1 MMKPMADEELI
12 RRLQSLDE
20 REKESALTYLYERVQ
35 KAVRRFILK
44 NKGNEQDVDDYFHE
58 GIIALYQLARRGKL
72 APDTKVE
79 AYLYTICRNMWSK
92 KLKKQVAQV
101 ELDDKLIQIP
111 TAELQLKTLL
121 SKERNSLIQK
131 LLQSLGPDCQQL
143 LIHFY
148 FDRLRMK
155 EIVQKMNF
163 SSEQVAKNKKST
175 CMKKLRGIILESP
188 FYNNLLK

>member
-1 MMKPMADEELI
+1 MKSMADEEVI
-12 RRLQSLDE
+12 RRLQSVEE
-20 REKESALTYLYERVQ
+20 REREVALRYLYERVQ
-35 KAVRRFILK
+35 KTVRRYILK

-58 GIIALYQLARRGKL
+58 GIIAFYQLVRRGKL
-72 APDTKVE
+72 ASDTKVE
-79 AYLYTICRNMWSK
+79 AYLFTICRNMWNK
-92 KLKKQVAQV
+92 KLKKQMAQV
-101 ELDDKLIQIP
+101 ALDDKQVPIS
-111 TAELQLKTLL
+111 EEDLQLKTLL
-121 SKERNSLIQK
+121 SKERKDLIQD
-131 LLQSLGPDCQQL
+131 LLRSLGPDCQQL

-175 CMKKLRGIILESP
+175 CMKKLRGIVLASP